1 MEVTGKLIV
10 KNETKE
16 FGNNGFTKREFVIET
31 DSQYPQKILIE
42 LIKGKC
48 SLLDAFEVGQVIK
61 VHYNL
66 NGREWVNPQG
76 ETKYF
81 NSIQGWRI
89 ENVGANEKVGSAVD
103 AHKAN
108 GPVAESEE
116 GDDLPF

>member
-1 MEVTGKLIV
+1 MSEVTGKLIV

-42 LIKGKC
+42 LIKDKC
-48 SLLDAFEVGQVIK
+48 SLIDAFEVGQVIK

-89 ENVGANEKVGSAVD
+89 AVEGSAVD
-103 AHKAN
+103 QYKKPADEFDPEAN
-108 GPVAESEE
+108 Q
-116 GDDLPF
+116 DDLAF

>member
-1 MEVTGKLIV
+1 MSEVTGKLIV

-42 LIKGKC
+42 LIKDKC
-48 SLLDAFEVGQVIK
+48 SLIDAFEVGQVIK

-81 NSIQGWRI
+81 NSINGWRI
-89 ENVGANEKVGSAVD
+89 AVEGSAVD
-103 AHKAN
+103 QHQKQADEFDPEAN
-108 GPVAESEE
+108 S
-116 GDDLPF
+116 DDMPF